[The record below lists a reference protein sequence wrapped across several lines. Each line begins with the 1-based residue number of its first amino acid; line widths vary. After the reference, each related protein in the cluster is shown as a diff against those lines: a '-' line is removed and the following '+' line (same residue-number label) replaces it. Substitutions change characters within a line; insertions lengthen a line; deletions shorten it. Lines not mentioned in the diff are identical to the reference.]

1 MAVEEEN
8 LSKLFLILSHE
19 IRREILT
26 ILAEKKELP
35 FSDLMNILNIDTGKL
50 SFHLKNLKLF
60 LEQTSTGKYRLNSFG
75 RNALRLIKDMEA
87 LSIEADFLE
96 HKNNLNIAS
105 FSKRSVAFIID
116 LGVAFT
122 ITIAA
127 SLFSLFSGLVSGQF
141 SIEFNFFLFLFL
153 LWIYSTLLEG
163 FAGQTLGKS
172 VLGLKVVSVSGKK
185 LYYDMTAVRNFG
197 KCFLLPIDLLLGLR
211 IEDKRF
217 IKFFDKFTRTTVIRI

>member
-116 LGVAFT
+116 
-122 ITIAA
+122 I
-127 SLFSLFSGLVSGQF
+127 
-141 SIEFNFFLFLFL
+141 NF
-153 LWIYSTLLEG
+153 I
-163 FAGQTLGKS
+163 
-172 VLGLKVVSVSGKK
+172 
-185 LYYDMTAVRNFG
+185 
-197 KCFLLPIDLLLGLR
+197 
-211 IEDKRF
+211 
-217 IKFFDKFTRTTVIRI
+217 